1 MANTIQIRR
10 STTTNAPTG
19 LEDGELAY
27 SYASDSLFIG
37 HESDPTQP
45 PIQLLP
51 QSVVT
56 DPTVLK
62 NDSVIDGGTF

>member
-10 STTTNAPTG
+10 SLTTAVPTG
-19 LEDGELAY
+19 LEDGEFAY
-27 SYASDSLFIG
+27 SYASDKLFIG

-51 QSVVT
+51 QTVT
-56 DPTVLK
+56 ADPDVLK
-62 NDSVIDGGTF
+62 NDSIIDGGTF